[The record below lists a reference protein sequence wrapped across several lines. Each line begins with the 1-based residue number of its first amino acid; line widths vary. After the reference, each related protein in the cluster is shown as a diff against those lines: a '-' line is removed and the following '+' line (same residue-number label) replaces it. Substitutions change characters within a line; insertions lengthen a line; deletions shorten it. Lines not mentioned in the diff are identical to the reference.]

1 MFHPY
6 LRLLADVGE
15 DAAVHIQHMA
25 VDEVGSVAGKEHRRT
40 HKVLRGAPPRRRRL
54 CDDELVERVAA
65 SVRLALP
72 QRRRLRRLDVSRPD
86 AVALDVV
93 FAVLAG
99 NVLRQHLQ
107 AALCSRIR
115 AHRLAPQLA
124 HHAADVDDLSVPL
137 FDHPRDHRLAHD
149 ERRVQVHVH
158 HLPELRRRHLAHGKT
173 NEHVRTER

>member
-1 MFHPY
+1 M
-6 LRLLADVGE
+6 LLWLLADVGE
-15 DAAVHIQHMA
+15 DTAVHIQHMA
-25 VDEVGSVAGKEHRRT
+25 VDEVGSVAGQEHRRA
-40 HKVLRGAPPRRRRL
+40 HKVLRGTPPRRRRL
-54 CDDELVERVAA
+54 CDDELVERVVT

-115 AHRLAPQLA
+115 AHRLALQLR
-124 HHAADVDDLSVPL
+124 LSTACS
-137 FDHPRDHRLAHD
+137 FCITMC
-149 ERRVQVHVH
+149 RVS
-158 HLPELRRRHLAHGKT
+158 PPSPIM
-173 NEHVRTER
+173 